1 MITYQEMVDLFERA
15 NAAFLKHDK
24 ALFANQV
31 SERTL
36 CGALMLHIHDIISRD
51 RKFAGYHA
59 DVEYNRNKGAIK
71 TIRKTIKGPDSEIIP
86 INCDLIVHS
95 RGEIMEQDNLI
106 AIEMKKSTA
115 TSANKEK
122 DRERLVALT
131 KDSFDGV
138 WFFDGKDLPEH
149 VCRYVLGVY
158 YEINYKRKSILIEYY
173 RKGCMIESRIVDLC
187 TVGMPAEFASASV
200 AVREIYEDIENYIM
214 SLGDDITQTSLKFYT
229 AFRKSSNFVCAEV
242 FTDHVILH
250 LKLDPKK
257 FPFEKG
263 FSRDVTKIG
272 HYGTGNVEL
281 RIKTISDF
289 EKAKPFIRRAYDE
302 N

>member
-1 MITYQEMVDLFERA
+1 MADIKLFRVGTKVEELKSSAVDLEKKLQTLIERNMGKFFNVTFLASEYIIPEGRMDSVGIDENNAPVIFEYKRSKDENVISQGLFYMAWLMEHKDSFVVLAQERLHKTISKDDIAWNGARVICVA
-15 NAAFLKHDK
+15 NDF
-24 ALFANQV
+24 
-31 SERTL
+31 T
-36 CGALMLHIHDIISRD
+36 
-51 RKFAGYHA
+51 KF
-59 DVEYNRNKGAIK
+59 DQGAIK
-71 TIRKTIKGPDSEIIP
+71 QMNANISLYRYRMFGPELLYLERIDEHDVSNKRRPEKG
-86 INCDLIVHS
+86 
-95 RGEIMEQDNLI
+95 
-106 AIEMKKSTA
+106 A
-115 TSANKEK
+115 
-122 DRERLVALT
+122 
-131 KDSFDGV
+131 
-138 WFFDGKDLPEH
+138 
-149 VCRYVLGVY
+149 
-158 YEINYKRKSILIEYY
+158 
-173 RKGCMIESRIVDLC
+173 
-187 TVGMPAEFASASV
+187 ASASSQPTFAAKLASAST

-281 RIKTISDF
+281 RLTTMSDF
-289 EKAKPFIRRAYDE
+289 EKSKPFIRRAYDE